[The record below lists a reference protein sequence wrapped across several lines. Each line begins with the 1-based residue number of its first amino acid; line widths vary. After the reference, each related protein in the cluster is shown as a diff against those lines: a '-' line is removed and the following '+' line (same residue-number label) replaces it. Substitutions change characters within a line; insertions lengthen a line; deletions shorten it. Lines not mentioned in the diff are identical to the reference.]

1 MELGKDILAMA
12 KSPHIPSKFKKQSMD
27 FGHMLL
33 PGRRSRRPSTDA
45 GPINII
51 LESSVVEEKVP
62 KVPVVRKEIALA
74 KSVPKL
80 LVAFLEGCKC
90 TFCNQF
96 SGWGHICEP

>member
-1 MELGKDILAMA
+1 MVSREYSSARRKSVELGKDILAMA

-74 KSVPKL
+74 KSIPTELKPLKL
-80 LVAFLEGCKC
+80 SERV
-90 TFCNQF
+90 
-96 SGWGHICEP
+96 